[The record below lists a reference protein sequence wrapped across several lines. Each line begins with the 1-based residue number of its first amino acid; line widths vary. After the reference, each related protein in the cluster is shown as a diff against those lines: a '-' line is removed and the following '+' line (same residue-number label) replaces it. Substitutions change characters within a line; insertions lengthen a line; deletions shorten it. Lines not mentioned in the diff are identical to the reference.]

1 MPRASLA
8 GLRIAWCGIAQP
20 TDEAIG
26 AHRPTQR
33 RAVHQLGIQPHGRVA
48 LLLGRER
55 LHLGFVG
62 GQADAAVP
70 GSSSQSTPCRCT
82 NSRICWA
89 PSSRGVVVGPRRF
102 GSGLLE
108 DRVQPR
114 HADVGEA
121 AVAPTGAVAAGGSLQ
136 QRDAL
141 ARKTLDQVVG
151 GGHARVAAA
160 DDGDVGPLPALERR
174 VDDLAVEPRRL
185 EPEAVHEEL
194 VELRR
199 TFGVPQ
205 REAARQPGA
214 GPHSHRSGRH
224 SRGEGPPRDAAL
236 ALETP
241 GQSGLPR
248 SRSSAWSIP
257 SSRAS

>member
-1 MPRASLA
+1 MRTFAPGSMR
-8 GLRIAWCGIAQP
+8 RVQDRVVGIAQP

-26 AHRPTQR
+26 DHRPTQR

-62 GQADAAVP
+62 GQADAAILLEVAVDAVSLHEFADLV
-70 GSSSQSTPCRCT
+70 GAQQC
-82 NSRICWA
+82 
-89 PSSRGVVVGPRRF
+89 GVVVGARRF
-102 GSGLLE
+102 GAGLLE

-121 AVAPTGAVAAGGSLQ
+121 AVAPTGAVAAGGPLQ
-136 QRDAL
+136 QHDAL

-160 DDGDVGPLPALERR
+160 DDGDVGPLLALEWR

-199 TFGVPQ
+199 TFRIPQ
-205 REAARQPGA
+205 REVARQPGA
-214 GPHSHRSGRH
+214 GPHSHGSGRH
-224 SRGEGPPRDAAL
+224 SGGEGPPRDAA
-236 ALETP
+236 

-248 SRSSAWSIP
+248 SRSSVWSIL
-257 SSRAS
+257 SSRTS